1 MSIVT
6 KRIMSALFLI
16 TILLPFGPALV
27 QADERAAKLCEPGAF
42 DRSDHFLR
50 HVLAYQ
56 GELRLTQEQTGKLGE
71 IHQALKK
78 NQGISEAD
86 FRTIQ
91 GHLFP
96 LLHDD
101 KADLTAIEATFKQM
115 ESLKTGAHMTAVKAT
130 REAQTLLTPEQRGK
144 LQTLLMQER
153 QRSGQRREG
162 DLPASKERS

>member
-1 MSIVT
+1 M
-6 KRIMSALFLI
+6 M
-16 TILLPFGPALV
+16 ILSGGLLGLAWLVGTVNV
-27 QADERAAKLCEPGAF
+27 QADERVAKPCEPGAF

-50 HVLAYQ
+50 HALAYQ
-56 GELRLTQEQTGKLGE
+56 GELRLTEEQARQLRE

-78 NQGISEAD
+78 DQITSEAD
-86 FRTIQ
+86 LRTIQ

-130 REAQTLLTPEQRGK
+130 REAQAVLTPEQRTK
-144 LQTLLMQER
+144 IVALLMQER
-153 QRSGQRREG
+153 QQSGQRREG
-162 DLPASKERS
+162 VLPDGKERN